1 MTRPRFYYG
10 WVIVAVSGITLLVAF
25 GIRLSFTVYF
35 VTLTEEF
42 GWQRAETALI
52 FSISMVVFAATSLF
66 AGIAIDRFG
75 ARIVFSLGAAILALG
90 LFLSSFIHSFNQL
103 ILTYSV
109 VAGLGI
115 TILGLGPQAG
125 HLAAWFRRQLGLAI
139 GLAFAGTGLGT
150 LILTPAVEMIIANWG
165 WRIAY
170 RFLAVLTVLLIPLL
184 LLFIRRP
191 TFQEWNTNNRPAS
204 EPQQDTPARRKNW
217 TLPSAL
223 RTPSFW
229 LVILAALCAIGP
241 LRMLTVHQ
249 LAVAVGAGFDRLFAA
264 AVIGFSGAVTAV
276 AFIGFGTLSDK
287 IGRQQTYLIGSICL
301 ILAIGILAL
310 LQTPEQGAWLIAYAI
325 LLGLGEGS
333 RASLVTAVASD
344 LFPGQ
349 ALGAIN
355 GAVGSAFAVGAA
367 LFPWFAGYIF
377 DLSGAY
383 TTAFI
388 LAGITIVISTIAL
401 WLAQSLLPRH
411 RMPKAPI

>member
-1 MTRPRFYYG
+1 MTRPRYYG

-35 VTLTEEF
+35 VVLTEEF
-42 GWQRAETALI
+42 AWQRADTALI
-52 FSISMVVFAATSLF
+52 FSIGMVVFAVTSLF
-66 AGIAIDRFG
+66 AGMAVDRWG

-90 LFLSSFIHSFNQL
+90 LFLSSLIQSVSQL
-103 ILTYSV
+103 IFAYSV

-125 HLAAWFRRQLGLAI
+125 HLATWFRRRLGLAI

-150 LILTPAVEMIIANWG
+150 LILTPTVELIIANWG
-165 WRIAY
+165 WRVAY
-170 RFLAVLTVLLIPLL
+170 QFLAILAALL
-184 LLFIRRP
+184 LPLILIFIRRP
-191 TFQEWNTNNRPAS
+191 TYQEWNTINRSVDKA
-204 EPQQDTPARRKNW
+204 QQGKLVPRKNW
-217 TLPSAL
+217 TLPMAL

-229 LVILAALCAIGP
+229 FVIVAALSAIGP

-264 AVIGFSGAVTAV
+264 AAIGFSGAVTAV
-276 AFIGFGTLSDK
+276 AFIVFGSLSDR
-287 IGRQQTYLIGSICL
+287 IGRQQTYLIGSACL
-301 ILAIGILAL
+301 ILAIIILAR
-310 LQTPEQGAWLIAYAI
+310 LQSPQQGVSLVVYAI

-367 LFPWFAGYIF
+367 LFPWLAGRIF

-388 LAGITIVISTIAL
+388 IAVMTVVISTIAL
-401 WLAQSLLPRH
+401 WLAQTLSPGKTGAII
-411 RMPKAPI
+411 PN